1 MQKFDFHVSKEF
13 LTFPFETPIYLTV
26 EYFLQDTKVILYNIG
41 IPPPILPYLKD
52 MYKLHNEVYHA
63 AKNNATNDT
72 DNVDFMVKIFD
83 HFKTPA
89 L

>member
-13 LTFPFETPIYLTV
+13 LMLPFETPIYLTV
-26 EYFLQDTKVILYNIG
+26 EYFLQDDKVIIFNIE
-41 IPPPILPYLKD
+41 IPPPIFPYLKD

-63 AKNNATNDT
+63 AINNATNDT
-72 DNVDFMVKIFD
+72 EIFD